1 MSPGEIWRRIHFL
14 LNRSRLERDLDD
26 EMGAHR
32 AMKQDGEPRFG
43 SPLKLR
49 EDARDVWGWG
59 WWDHLVQDVTFGSR
73 MLRKS
78 PAFTLTAIAILA
90 LGVGINIAAF
100 QILNSI
106 ALSPL
111 PVSDPD
117 SLVRFNRRSPQ
128 GKSTSFAYPALNFY
142 ATHNTVLAS
151 SMGLMRTLVALES
164 DTSRAVPVQFV
175 TANYLSELGAVP
187 ALGRLLDGARDDE
200 PDAEPVVVLTSSLWQ
215 GRFGADPA
223 IVGRTIRINGRPFTV
238 AGVLP
243 ASFVGLT
250 GRSSLAWIPI
260 TKQPYAFQGSDL
272 LTSYS
277 DNPVAFYARMKP
289 GLGLRA
295 VEDGLR
301 PAASALRQRGPDAAS
316 ENEWLEA
323 IPAGRL
329 VTVDAD
335 GIAIAAA
342 FTLIVLIA
350 ACANLATLILA
361 RGFSREREIGI
372 RLSVGA
378 TRRRL
383 VRQLLTESVMLAG
396 LGTAA
401 ALGVSFIATR
411 LFLVGSDAP
420 SFMRPTLDMRVTLFA
435 FLMAALASVL
445 FGLMP
450 ALQAVKPR
458 GTHTRTRTRGVLVAS
473 QVAAGC
479 TLLVVS
485 AMLTRALDRLTHAP
499 LGFEYEHHVTL
510 DPDLNASGFKGAAA
524 RAYWSELRDRLAGVP
539 GVREM
544 SLETI
549 PPLGNRITTARIGR
563 GQTAFVHH
571 VDPTYFGV
579 MGIPLRR
586 GRNFQTNE
594 TGAAIVS
601 ESFAHTMWQGE
612 DPLGKAW
619 DEATIVGVVGNASTV
634 SLGSPDASEVY
645 HPIDDEHMPRAV
657 MIVRVDGDPSAMTG
671 VLVGA
676 ARAVDPRVSISAG
689 VLRQAFDVKL
699 RTPQRVSTIV
709 WALGALALALAAVG
723 LGGLVVF
730 TVTQRTREIGIR
742 MALGARPRD
751 VIDGVLRQFRKP
763 IAWGLAGGFLI
774 AAGLSRV
781 LHRELFGLSP
791 FDPVSYLFAAAL
803 FTMVAALATAGPLRR
818 ALRIDPIAALKCE

>member
-14 LNRSRLERDLDD
+14 LNRSRLERELDA
-26 EMGAHR
+26 EMAAHR

-43 SPLKLR
+43 SSRKLR

-90 LGVGINIAAF
+90 IGVGLNIAAF

-106 ALSPL
+106 ALTPL
-111 PVSDPD
+111 PVSDPN
-117 SLVRFNRRSPQ
+117 SLVRFNRRGPH
-128 GKSTSFAYPALNFY
+128 GTSTSFAYPALDFY

-164 DTSRAVPVQFV
+164 DKSRAVPVQFV

-187 ALGRLLDGARDDE
+187 ALGRLLDGARDDA

-215 GRFGADPA
+215 SRFGADPNIA
-223 IVGRTIRINGRPFTV
+223 GRTIRINGRPFTV
-238 AGVLP
+238 AGVAP

-250 GRSSLAWIPI
+250 GRAAQAWIPI
-260 TKQPYAFQGSDL
+260 TKQPYAFPGSDL
-272 LTSYS
+272 LTNYT
-277 DNPVAFYARMKP
+277 DNPVAFFARMKP
-289 GLGLRA
+289 GLSLTA

-301 PAASALRQRGPDAAS
+301 PATAALRQRGPDAAW
-316 ENEWLEA
+316 ENEWLA
-323 IPAGRL
+323 PHPAGRFT
-329 VTVDAD
+329 TVDAD
-335 GIAIAAA
+335 GIAIAGA

-361 RGFSREREIGI
+361 RGFSREREIAV

-383 VRQLLTESVMLAG
+383 LRQLLTESVMLAG

-401 ALGVSFIATR
+401 ALGVSFVAVR
-411 LFLVGSDAP
+411 LVLVGSDAP
-420 SFMRPTLDMRVTLFA
+420 SFMQPKLDVPVTLFA
-435 FLMAALASVL
+435 FAMAALASIL

-458 GTHTRTRTRGVLVAS
+458 STRARTRGVLVAS

-485 AMLTRALDRLTHAP
+485 ALLTRALDRVTHAP

-510 DPDLNASGFKGAAA
+510 DPDLNASGFKAAAA
-524 RAYWSELRDRLAGVP
+524 RAYWAALRDRLAGVP

-549 PPLGNRITTARIGR
+549 PPLGNRVTTARIGQ
-563 GQTAFVHH
+563 GETAFVHH
-571 VDPTYFGV
+571 VDPTYFGL

-586 GRNFQTNE
+586 GRNFQANE

-601 ESFAHTMWQGE
+601 ESFAHAMWPGE
-612 DPLGKAW
+612 DPLGKTW
-619 DEATIVGVVGNASTV
+619 NEATVVGVVGNAATV
-634 SLGSPDASEVY
+634 SLANPDVSEFY
-645 HPIDDEHMPRAV
+645 HPIDDPHVQRAV
-657 MIVRVDGDPSAMTG
+657 MIVRVDGDPSSMTG
-671 VLVGA
+671 VLAGA
-676 ARAVDPRVSISAG
+676 ARSIDPRVSISAG
-689 VLRQAFDVKL
+689 VLRDAFDVKL
-699 RTPQRVSTIV
+699 RMPQRMKVIV

-730 TVTQRTREIGIR
+730 TVSQRAREIGIR

-751 VIDGVLRQFRKP
+751 VIDGVLRQFRTP
-763 IAWGLAGGFLI
+763 ILWGLAGGFLI
-774 AAGLSRV
+774 AAALSRV
-781 LHRELFGLSP
+781 LQKELFGLSP
-791 FDPVSYLFAAAL
+791 LDPVSYVSAAAL
-803 FTMVAALATAGPLRR
+803 FTIVAALATAGPLRR

>member
-1 MSPGEIWRRIHFL
+1 MSPGELWRRIHYL
-14 LNRSRLERDLDD
+14 LNRSRLERELEE
-26 EMGAHR
+26 EMAAHR
-32 AMKQDGEPRFG
+32 AMKGSGEPRFG
-43 SPLKLR
+43 NARRLR
-49 EDARDVWGWG
+49 EDAHDAWGWA
-59 WWDHLVQDVTFGSR
+59 WWDQLVQDLTFGSR

-90 LGVGINIAAF
+90 IGVGMNIAAF

-106 ALSPL
+106 ALTPL

-128 GKSTSFAYPALNFY
+128 GKSTSFAYPALDFY
-142 ATHNTVLAS
+142 ATHNTVLTS
-151 SMGLMRTLVALES
+151 SMGILRTLVALES
-164 DTSRAVPVQFV
+164 DTSRGVPVQFV
-175 TANYLSELGAVP
+175 TANYLSELGAIP

-200 PDAEPVVVLTSSLWQ
+200 PDAEPVIVLTSSLWQ
-215 GRFGADPA
+215 GRFGSDPG

-260 TKQPYAFQGSDL
+260 TKQPYAFPGSDL

-277 DNPVAFYARMKP
+277 DTPVAFYARMKP

-295 VEDGLR
+295 IEDGLR
-301 PAASALRQRGPDAAS
+301 SATSALRQRGPDAAT

-323 IPAGRL
+323 IPAGRF

-335 GIAIAAA
+335 GIAIAAT

-350 ACANLATLILA
+350 ACANLATLIFA
-361 RGFSREREIGI
+361 RGFSREQEIGI

-378 TRRRL
+378 SRRRL
-383 VRQLLTESVMLAG
+383 VRQLLTESVMLAV

-401 ALGVSFIATR
+401 ALGVSFVTTR
-411 LFLVGSDAP
+411 LFLAGSDAP
-420 SFMRPTLDMRVTLFA
+420 SFMRPTLDVRVTLFA
-435 FLMAALASVL
+435 FVMAALASVL

-458 GTHTRTRTRGVLVAS
+458 TTHTRARTRGVLVAA

-485 AMLTRALDRLTHAP
+485 ALLTRALDRVVHAP

-510 DPDLNASGFKGAAA
+510 DPDLNASGVKGVAA
-524 RAYWSELRDRLAGVP
+524 RAYWTGLRDRLTGVP

-549 PPLGNRITTARIGR
+549 PPLGNRVTTARIGR
-563 GQTAFVHH
+563 GRTAFVHH

-586 GRNFQTNE
+586 GRLFQSNE
-594 TGAAIVS
+594 TGAAMVS
-601 ESFAHTMWQGE
+601 ESFAHAVWPGE

-619 DEATIVGVVGNASTV
+619 DEATVVGVVGNAATTA
-634 SLGSPDASEVY
+634 LASPEASEFY
-645 HPIDDEHMPRAV
+645 HPMDDEHMARAV
-657 MIVRVDGDPSAMTG
+657 MIVRVAGDPSSMTG

-676 ARAVDPRVSISAG
+676 ARGVDPRVSLSAG
-689 VLRQAFDVKL
+689 VLLQAFDVKL
-699 RTPQRVSTIV
+699 RMPQRMTKIV

-730 TVTQRTREIGIR
+730 TVSQRAREIGIR
-742 MALGARPRD
+742 MALGARSRD
-751 VIDGVLRQFRKP
+751 VINGVLQQFRRP
-763 IAWGLAGGFLI
+763 IAWGLAGGFLM

-791 FDPVSYLFAAAL
+791 FDPVSYISAAAL
-803 FTMVAALATAGPLRR
+803 FTIVAALATAGPLRR
-818 ALRIDPIAALKCE
+818 ALKVDPISALKCE

>member
-1 MSPGEIWRRIHFL
+1 MSPGELWRRIHHL
-14 LNRSRLERDLDD
+14 LNRSRFDRELEE
-26 EMGAHR
+26 EMAAHR
-32 AMKQDGEPRFG
+32 AMKEPGEPGFG
-43 SPLKLR
+43 NSLR
-49 EDARDVWGWG
+49 LRQDARDAWGWA
-59 WWDHLVQDVTFGSR
+59 WWDQLVQDVTFGSR

-90 LGVGINIAAF
+90 IGVGLNIAAF

-106 ALSPL
+106 ALTPL

-128 GKSTSFAYPALNFY
+128 GKSTSFAYPALDFY

-151 SMGLMRTLVALES
+151 SMGIMRTLVALES

-215 GRFGADPA
+215 GRFGADPG

-238 AGVLP
+238 AGVLQ

-260 TKQPYAFQGSDL
+260 TKQPYGFPGSDL

-295 VEDGLR
+295 IEDGLR
-301 PAASALRQRGPDAAS
+301 PATSALRQRGPDAAS

-323 IPAGRL
+323 IPAGRF

-383 VRQLLTESVMLAG
+383 VRQLLTESVMLAV

-411 LFLVGSDAP
+411 LFLAGSDAP
-420 SFMRPTLDMRVTLFA
+420 SFMRPTLDVRVTLFA
-435 FLMAALASVL
+435 FVMAALASVL

-458 GTHTRTRTRGVLVAS
+458 SRRTRTRGVLVAA

-485 AMLTRALDRLTHAP
+485 ALLTRALDRVTHAP

-524 RAYWSELRDRLAGVP
+524 RTYWAALRDRLAGVS
-539 GVREM
+539 GVREL

-549 PPLGNRITTARIGR
+549 PPLGNRVTTARIDR
-563 GQTAFVHH
+563 GKTAFVHH

-586 GRNFQTNE
+586 GRNFQANE
-594 TGAAIVS
+594 TSAAMVS
-601 ESFAHTMWQGE
+601 ESFAHAMWPGE

-619 DEATIVGVVGNASTV
+619 DEATVVGVVGNAATT
-634 SLGSPDASEVY
+634 SLASPEASEFY
-645 HPIDDEHMPRAV
+645 HPIDDERMARAV
-657 MIVRVDGDPSAMTG
+657 MIVRVDGDPSSMTG

-699 RTPQRVSTIV
+699 RMPQRMSKIV

-730 TVTQRTREIGIR
+730 TVSQHAREIGIR

-751 VIDGVLRQFRKP
+751 VINGVLQQFRRP

-774 AAGLSRV
+774 AAGLSLV

-791 FDPVSYLFAAAL
+791 FDPVSYVSAAAL
-803 FTMVAALATAGPLRR
+803 FTLVAALATAGPLLR
-818 ALRIDPIAALKCE
+818 ALKVDPISALKCE

>member
-1 MSPGEIWRRIHFL
+1 MSPGEIWRRIYFL

-26 EMGAHR
+26 EMAAHR
-32 AMKQDGEPRFG
+32 AMKQGSEPPFG

-49 EDARDVWGWG
+49 EDSRDVWGWG

-78 PAFTLTAIAILA
+78 PAFTLTAVAILA
-90 LGVGINIAAF
+90 IGVGLNIGAF
-100 QILNSI
+100 QILNSL

-128 GKSTSFAYPALNFY
+128 GKSTSFAYPALHFY
-142 ATHNTVLAS
+142 ATHNSVLAS
-151 SMGLMRTLVALES
+151 SMGLMRTLVALEH

-187 ALGRLLDGARDDE
+187 ALGRLLDAARDDA
-200 PDAEPVVVLTSSLWQ
+200 PDAEPVVVLAFSLWQ
-215 GRFGADPA
+215 SRFGTDPTIA
-223 IVGRTIRINGRPFTV
+223 GRTIRINGRPFTV
-238 AGVLP
+238 AGVAP

-250 GRSSLAWIPI
+250 GRSAQAWIPI
-260 TKQPYAFQGSDL
+260 TKQPYAFPGSDL
-272 LTSYS
+272 LTKYT
-277 DNPVAFYARMKP
+277 DNPVAFFARMKP
-289 GLGLRA
+289 GLSFTA

-301 PAASALRQRGPDAAS
+301 PAASALRQRGPDAAW

-323 IPAGRL
+323 RPAGRF
-329 VTVDAD
+329 VTMDTD
-335 GIAIAAA
+335 GIAIAGA

-361 RGFSREREIGI
+361 RGFSREREIAV

-383 VRQLLTESVMLAG
+383 VRQLLTESVLLAS
-396 LGTAA
+396 LGTVA
-401 ALGVSFIATR
+401 ALGMSFVAVR
-411 LFLVGSDAP
+411 LFLTGSAAP
-420 SFMRPTLDMRVTLFA
+420 SFMQPKLDVRVTLFA
-435 FLMAALASVL
+435 FAMTALASVL

-450 ALQAVKPR
+450 ALQAVNPR
-458 GTHTRTRTRGVLVAS
+458 STRARTRGVLVAS

-485 AMLTRALDRLTHAP
+485 ALLTRALDRVTHAP

-510 DPDLNASGFKGAAA
+510 DPDLNASGFKAPAA
-524 RAYWSELRDRLAGVP
+524 RAYWAALRDRLAGVP
-539 GVREM
+539 GVRGM

-549 PPLGNRITTARIGR
+549 PPLGNRVTTARIGR
-563 GQTAFVHH
+563 GETAFVHH

-586 GRNFQTNE
+586 GRIFQANE

-601 ESFAHTMWQGE
+601 ESFAHALWPGE

-619 DEATIVGVVGNASTV
+619 DEATVVGVAGNAATV
-634 SLGSPDASEVY
+634 SLADPDVSEFY
-645 HPIDDEHMPRAV
+645 LPIDDPHVQRAV
-657 MIVRVDGDPSAMTG
+657 MIVRVDGDPSSMTG

-676 ARAVDPRVSISAG
+676 ARSIDPRVSISAG
-689 VLRQAFDVKL
+689 VLRDAFDVKL
-699 RTPQRVSTIV
+699 RMPQRMKVIV
-709 WALGALALALAAVG
+709 WVLGALALALAAVG
-723 LGGLVVF
+723 LGGLVIF
-730 TVTQRTREIGIR
+730 TVSQRAREIAIR

-751 VIDGVLRQFRKP
+751 VLDGVLRQFRRP

-781 LHRELFGLSP
+781 LQKELFGLSP
-791 FDPVSYLFAAAL
+791 LDPVSYVSAAAL
-803 FTMVAALATAGPLRR
+803 FTIVAALATAGPLRR
-818 ALRIDPIAALKCE
+818 ALKVDPISALKCE

>member
-1 MSPGEIWRRIHFL
+1 MSAGELWRRIHYL
-14 LNRSRLERDLDD
+14 LNRSRMERELEE
-26 EMGAHR
+26 EMAAHR
-32 AMKQDGEPRFG
+32 ALKRAGEPRFG
-43 SPLKLR
+43 NTRRLQ
-49 EDARDVWGWG
+49 EDARDAWGWA
-59 WWDHLVQDVTFGSR
+59 WWDQIVQDVTFGSR
-73 MLRKS
+73 MLRKE

-90 LGVGINIAAF
+90 LGVGLNIAAF

-106 ALSPL
+106 ALTPL
-111 PVSDPD
+111 PVTDPD
-117 SLVRFNRRSPQ
+117 SLVRFNRRSPH
-128 GKSTSFAYPALNFY
+128 GKVTTFAYPAVEFY
-142 ATHNTVLAS
+142 ATHNTVLTS
-151 SMGLMRTLVALES
+151 SMGLTRTLVALES

-187 ALGRLLDGARDDE
+187 ALGRLLDARDDR
-200 PDAEPVVVLTSSLWQ
+200 PDAEPVVVLKFSVWQ
-215 GRFGADPA
+215 SRFGADPGMA
-223 IVGRTIRINGRPFTV
+223 GRTIRINGHPFTV

-243 ASFVGLT
+243 ESFVGLT
-250 GRSSLAWIPI
+250 GRAAQAFIPI
-260 TKQPYAFQGSDL
+260 TKQPYAFPGSDL
-272 LTSYS
+272 LSSYT
-277 DNPVAFYARMKP
+277 DNPVTFFGRIKP
-289 GLGLRA
+289 GLNLRA
-295 VEDGLR
+295 VQDGLK
-301 PAASALRQRGPDAAS
+301 PAAAALRQRGADAAADG
-316 ENEWLEA
+316 EWLEA
-323 IPAGRL
+323 IPAGRF
-329 VTVDAD
+329 VTVDVD

-383 VRQLLTESVMLAG
+383 VRQLLTESVMLAA

-401 ALGVSFIATR
+401 AVGVSFVAAR
-411 LFLVGSDAP
+411 LFLVESDVPA
-420 SFMRPTLDMRVTLFA
+420 FMQPKLDVRVTLFA
-435 FLMAALASVL
+435 FGMAALASVL

-450 ALQAVKPR
+450 ALQAVKPK
-458 GTHTRTRTRGVLVAS
+458 GTRTRTRGVLVAA

-485 AMLTRALDRLTHAP
+485 ALLARALDRVVHAP

-510 DPDLNASGFKGAAA
+510 DPDLNANGFTGAAA
-524 RAYWSELRDRLAGVP
+524 RAYWSELRDRLSGVP

-549 PPLGNRITTARIGR
+549 PPLGNRVTTARIGR

-571 VDPTYFGV
+571 IDPTYFGV

-586 GRNFQTNE
+586 GRTFQANE

-601 ESFAHTMWQGE
+601 ESFARAMWPDE
-612 DPLGKAW
+612 EPLGKVW
-619 DEATIVGVVGNASTV
+619 DEATVVGVVGNASTV
-634 SLGSPDASEVY
+634 SLASPEASEFY
-645 HPIDDEHMPRAV
+645 HPIDDEHMPQAV
-657 MIVRVDGDPSAMTG
+657 MVVRVDGDPSAMTA
-671 VLVGA
+671 LLAGA

-689 VLRQAFDVKL
+689 VLRQAFEAKL

-709 WALGALALALAAVG
+709 WGLGALALALAAVG

-730 TVTQRTREIGIR
+730 TVSQHAREIGIR
-742 MALGARPRD
+742 MALGARPRH

-763 IAWGLAGGFLI
+763 IAWGLAGGFLL

-791 FDPVSYLFAAAL
+791 FDPMSYLFAAVL
-803 FTMVAALATAGPLRR
+803 FTLVAALATAGPLRR
-818 ALRIDPIAALKCE
+818 ALKVDPISALKCD